1 MKSNEVKIW
10 PYMILSYIQPY
21 MISLMRIEIRVI
33 FSYRLFHTKQYVYM
47 SSIIYVETF
56 KKVHGQ
62 YASLFRN
69 VINLGKVGKKVSRND
84 LVTT

>member
-1 MKSNEVKIW
+1 
-10 PYMILSYIQPY
+10 
-21 MISLMRIEIRVI
+21 MRIKTRVI
-33 FSYRLFHTKQYVYM
+33 FSYRLFHMKQYVSI

-56 KKVHGQ
+56 QKVYDQ

-69 VINLGKVGKKVSRND
+69 VIDLGKVGKKVSLND